1 MGEALQAP
9 ILANSAKSRS
19 YQKDTIRCHKATR
32 AVGQMSEALYDSFLE
47 NHCPEGRLNE
57 RRNFCGI
64 WALDAGVRPVAY
76 PLGTTMEGR
85 RRTGDNSMLRTIRQ
99 NGPDL

>member
-57 RRNFCGI
+57 RRGFCGI
-64 WALDAGVRPVAY
+64 WALDTAFRPVACD
-76 PLGTTMEGR
+76 LGTPIEGR
-85 RRTGDNSMLRTIRQ
+85 RRTGDNSTLRIVRQ
-99 NGPDL
+99 NSPDL